1 MEVSKLTSE
10 LKFVEANGCTLNID
24 ERSHLM
30 LALATLQS
38 DLATEQPFF
47 FWGKVRGKP
56 VATQFNLFRHYPR
69 LLHLLPPAG
78 FDSREPCAGQEV
90 LLVLLN

>member
-10 LKFVEANGCTLNID
+10 IKYVEANGCTLNID

-30 LALATLQS
+30 LALATLQT

-47 FWGKVRGKP
+47 FWGKIRGKP
-56 VATQFNLFRHYPR
+56 ASTQFALRHDPR
-69 LLHLLPPAG
+69 LLHLLPLAG
-78 FDSREPCAGQEV
+78 FDSRVPCAV
-90 LLVLLN
+90 

>member
-10 LKFVEANGCTLNID
+10 IKHVEANGCTLNID

-30 LALATLQS
+30 LALATLQT

-47 FWGKVRGKP
+47 FWGKIRGKP
-56 VATQFNLFRHYPR
+56 R
-69 LLHLLPPAG
+69 
-78 FDSREPCAGQEV
+78 
-90 LLVLLN
+90 

>member
-10 LKFVEANGCTLNID
+10 IKYVETNVCTLNID

-30 LALATLQS
+30 LALATLQT

-47 FWGKVRGKP
+47 FWGKIRGKP
-56 VATQFNLFRHYPR
+56 R
-69 LLHLLPPAG
+69 
-78 FDSREPCAGQEV
+78 
-90 LLVLLN
+90 